1 MRIFGFWT
9 ILAALS
15 ISIVAAYYS
24 IVGLVAIFAA
34 AAIPIII
41 MGTVLEIGK
50 LTSAVWLHLF
60 WKQAPLL
67 IKSYLTVAVIL
78 LMFITSMG
86 IFGFLSKAHIE
97 QQSAGAENTAQ
108 LERIVADIARNE
120 SLILRAEQK
129 IEKLDTADETQD
141 DGIQAKIDRE
151 QNRIRTAYDIVA
163 PAIADQEAIIQ
174 AQKSARA
181 DAQKPYTS
189 EIENIDRKIALLD
202 QYIENN
208 EIKKAQSM
216 IGANPDG
223 RYGPRTAA
231 AVQAFRETQ
240 LARRD
245 VVLATLNELRSSVD
259 SVTSAARAEIQRL
272 RGVAEQQIAQSNEL
286 IDRLRAQLGQGT
298 SVDNT
303 EEIAKQRGVIVA
315 ANGELDDLYE
325 SKYAI
330 EAQARVLE
338 AEVGPVKYIAELV
351 YGEQADKNTLEE
363 AVRWVIILL
372 VLVFDPLAVV
382 LVIAGITL
390 VEGTHVKKTPPT
402 KPRKPRVKKTPKVEA
417 APLPTKVE
425 PVKLAP
431 KEEVVE
437 AAPRQESPVEVTE
450 LEEVQYQDFDSIEG
464 AVRYKGRIYYPEN
477 PQYATV
483 IAQVKANAQAREAKA
498 AEKDQMVN
506 RIVAEMRSNGNW
518 PGTGTEEGVVKK
530 RLEEMVA
537 EDATPEL
544 KQLIQLAD
552 EATLKQVYEEILKDG
567 NNENR

>member
-15 ISIVAAYYS
+15 ISMVAAYYS

-67 IKSYLTVAVIL
+67 IKSYLTVAVVL

-97 QQSAGAENTAQ
+97 QQSQGAENTAQ

-151 QNRIRTAYDIVA
+151 QNRISSAYDVVA
-163 PAIADQEAIIQ
+163 PAIADQEAIIE

-189 EIENIDRKIALLD
+189 EIENIDRKIGLLD

-231 AVQAFRETQ
+231 AVQAFREAQ

-245 VVLATLNELRSSVD
+245 VVLATLNELRSTVD
-259 SVTSAARAEIQRL
+259 PVTSAARAEIQRL

-303 EEIAKQRGVIVA
+303 EEITKQRSVIVT

-351 YGEQADKNTLEE
+351 YGEEADKNTLEE

-402 KPRKPRVKKTPKVEA
+402 KPRKPRAKKAPKVEA
-417 APLPTKVE
+417 APLPPKVE
-425 PVKLAP
+425 PVKLVP
-431 KEEVVE
+431 KEQVVE
-437 AAPRQESPVEVTE
+437 ATSRPESPEEVTE
-450 LEEVQYQDFDSIEG
+450 LEQVTDFDSIEG

-483 IAQVKANAQAREAKA
+483 IAQVKANAQARDAKA

-552 EATLKQVYEEILKDG
+552 EATLKEVYEEILKDG

>member
-15 ISIVAAYYS
+15 ISVVAAYYS

-41 MGTVLEIGK
+41 MGTVLEVGK

-67 IKSYLTVAVIL
+67 IKSYLTVAVVL

-97 QQSAGAENTAQ
+97 QQSQGAENTAQ

-151 QNRIRTAYDIVA
+151 QNRIRTAYDVVA
-163 PAIADQEAIIQ
+163 PAIADQEAIIE

-208 EIKKAQSM
+208 EIRKAQSM

-231 AVQAFRETQ
+231 AVQAFREAQ

-245 VVLATLNELRSSVD
+245 VVLATLNELRSTVD
-259 SVTSAARAEIQRL
+259 PITSAARAEIQRL

-303 EEIAKQRGVIVA
+303 EEITKQRGVISS
-315 ANGELDDLYE
+315 ANVELDDLYE

-351 YGEQADKNTLEE
+351 YGDEADKNTLEE

-372 VLVFDPLAVV
+372 VVVFDPLAVV

-390 VEGTHVKKTPPT
+390 VEGTHTS
-402 KPRKPRVKKTPKVEA
+402 KPRKPRAKKAPKAQA
-417 APLPTKVE
+417 APLPPKVE
-425 PVKLAP
+425 PVKLVP
-431 KEEVVE
+431 KEQVVE
-437 AAPRQESPVEVTE
+437 AAPRQESPEEVTE
-450 LEEVQYQDFDSIEG
+450 LEQVTDFDSIEG

-498 AEKDQMVN
+498 SEKDQMVN

-518 PGTGTEEGVVKK
+518 PGTGTEDGVVKK

-552 EATLKQVYEEILKDG
+552 EATLKEVYEEILKDG
-567 NNENR
+567 NNEN

>member
-15 ISIVAAYYS
+15 ISMVAAYYS

-67 IKSYLTVAVIL
+67 IKSYLTVAVVL

-129 IEKLDTADETQD
+129 IEKLDSADETQD

-151 QNRIRTAYDIVA
+151 QDRIASAYDVVA
-163 PAIADQEAIIQ
+163 PAITDQEAIIE
-174 AQKSARA
+174 AQKSART

-189 EIENIDRKIALLD
+189 EIENIDRKIGLLD

-208 EIKKAQSM
+208 EIRKAQSM

-231 AVQAFRETQ
+231 AVQAFREAQ

-245 VVLATLNELRSSVD
+245 VVLATLNELRSTVD
-259 SVTSAARAEIQRL
+259 PVTSAARAEIQRL

-303 EEIAKQRGVIVA
+303 EEITKQRGIIVT

-351 YGEQADKNTLEE
+351 YGEEADKNTLEE

-390 VEGTHVKKTPPT
+390 IEGTNTKITPPT
-402 KPRKPRVKKTPKVEA
+402 KPRKPRAKKAPKVEA
-417 APLPTKVE
+417 KPLPPKVE
-425 PVKLAP
+425 PVKLVP

-450 LEEVQYQDFDSIEG
+450 LEEVQYEDFDSIEG
-464 AVRYKGRIYYPEN
+464 AVRYKGRIYVPED
-477 PQYATV
+477 PQYKTV

-552 EATLKQVYEEILKDG
+552 EATLKEVYEEILKDG